1 MSNPGTKTGTETGTG
16 GGGGGKAGGGGG
28 GGNGG
33 ETGREEFQMCEN
45 CMGKLQQIIRKAK
58 EKFYSKNESPAVNQ
72 DAREKSSKLPTNSN
86 RNSEKADNNNDGDT
100 SNNDNGKGKP
110 NGNMTTSDEIE
121 KFFES
126 LPYCVPICD
135 HCKTQYNFSV
145 MQLPVDMIKS
155 E

>member
-1 MSNPGTKTGTETGTG
+1 MSNPGTKTGTATGTG
-16 GGGGGKAGGGGG
+16 GGGAGGGGG

-45 CMGKLQQIIRKAK
+45 CMGK
-58 EKFYSKNESPAVNQ
+58 
-72 DAREKSSKLPTNSN
+72 
-86 RNSEKADNNNDGDT
+86 
-100 SNNDNGKGKP
+100 P
-110 NGNMTTSDEIE
+110 NGNMTKSDEIE

-126 LPYCVPICD
+126 LPYYVPICD